1 MHKIEEYKGQ
11 PIIVLSRNEND
22 KYPFQFG
29 IGKAKLILENL
40 DAIKRFAEETKNA

>member
-1 MHKIEEYKGQ
+1 MTAIEEYKGNK
-11 PIIVLSRNEND
+11 IIVLKRTPED

-40 DAIKRFAEETKNA
+40 DAIRAFVESEEK